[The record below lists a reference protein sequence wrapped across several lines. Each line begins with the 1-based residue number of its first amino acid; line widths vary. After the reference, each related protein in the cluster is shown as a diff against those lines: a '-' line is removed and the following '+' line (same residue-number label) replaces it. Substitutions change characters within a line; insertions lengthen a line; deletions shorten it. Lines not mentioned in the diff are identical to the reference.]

1 VTEETNGGAVVGV
14 VATAVV
20 SVVVVACE
28 GGGLEVVVTSTASGR
43 FVTDDEVVEL
53 ADVTG
58 GGGVVDVDCIVVV
71 EDAVAASPLPS
82 GRALT
87 TRTIRTARSTASP
100 AAAMANRL
108 TAPGYDSAPAFPGS
122 QTAVDQI
129 NRPFQLVMG
138 RDEGGDEADH
148 IGVRPTVDDHQLS
161 FEGMLLNRLE
171 RFGIGGA

>member
-1 VTEETNGGAVVGV
+1 MTEETNGGAVVV
-14 VATAVV
+14 VVGTAVV

-28 GGGLEVVVTSTASGR
+28 GGGLDVVVPSTASGR
-43 FVTDDEVVEL
+43 VVTDDEVVEL

-58 GGGVVDVDCIVVV
+58 GGGVVDVVSIVVV

-87 TRTIRTARSTASP
+87 TRTIRTTRSTTSP
-100 AAAMANRL
+100 AAAIANRL
-108 TAPGYDSAPAFPGS
+108 TAPGYDSATAFPGC
-122 QTAVDQI
+122 QAAVDQVD
-129 NRPFQLVMG
+129 RPLQLVMG
-138 RDEGGDEADH
+138 RDKGRDEADH
-148 IGVRPTVDDHQLS
+148 VGVRPTVDDHQLS